1 MSLYKQYAT
10 DSKAETEGVE
20 IKMFDAENEDGSV
33 PTFIISRMGKANREY
48 SKAMEAATR
57 PFRRQ
62 IELGT
67 LSNEKAEEMFMD
79 VFASTIVKGWSNVFD
94 RFGDP
99 LPYSTQA
106 ARKLFTELPE
116 LYDRLQEEAKTVA
129 NFRETAREEEAKN

>member
-10 DSKAETEGVE
+10 DSTAEIEGVE
-20 IKMFDAENEDGSV
+20 IKMYDAENEDGTI
-33 PTFIISRMGKANREY
+33 PTFVVSRMGKANKAY

-57 PFRRQ
+57 PHRRQ

-79 VFASTIVKGWSNVFD
+79 VFASTVVKGWSNVYD
-94 RFGDP
+94 RFGDL

-116 LYDRLQEEAKTVA
+116 LYERLQEEARNVA
-129 NFRETAREEEAKN
+129 NFRESAREEEAKN